1 VWGSF
6 RTARRAHP
14 ARVAWQPGPES
25 VLVSAEHDGY
35 RRLRPPVIHRR
46 AVLWRQG
53 GFWLIADLLAGSGL
67 VDLANHLHLAP
78 DLALER
84 MGDLAWSITGLPS
97 PLWLTAWGDVSSE
110 LISGRLDPRR
120 QGWYSERFGDLRPN
134 SVLNLKGEVE
144 LPFVMAYAVSLQGP
158 VALAGA
164 GEGEA
169 RVIRATHLGRVFECA
184 LEGGPPDA
192 AP

>member
-1 VWGSF
+1 
-6 RTARRAHP
+6 
-14 ARVAWQPGPES
+14 
-25 VLVSAEHDGY
+25 
-35 RRLRPPVIHRR
+35 
-46 AVLWRQG
+46 
-53 GFWLIADLLAGSGL
+53 
-67 VDLANHLHLAP
+67 
-78 DLALER
+78 
-84 MGDLAWSITGLPS
+84 
-97 PLWLTAWGDVSSE
+97 
-110 LISGRLDPRR
+110 LDPRR

-134 SVLNLKGEVE
+134 SVLILKGEVE

-164 GEGEA
+164 GEA